1 MGTTA
6 KNVSKTRV
14 CHRLHVVWFL
24 KKMTFV
30 FATFTSFRY
39 ISKSFLVNS
48 LQLVPFRQ
56 WQTPCSRLEKRL
68 LGIVITLG
76 LHSPFQWHDFVWS
89 DCINICEYVI
99 SLHWNPMRTNERGK
113 DHLMTAV
120 ISVDFSRGRNI
131 DFWDSLTSSHTCCRS
146 SLSLFC
152 TQCFKIHKNSVIS
165 FQELLISNC

>member
-1 MGTTA
+1 
-6 KNVSKTRV
+6 
-14 CHRLHVVWFL
+14 
-24 KKMTFV
+24 MTFV

-131 DFWDSLTSSHTCCRS
+131 DFWDSLTSSHTCRRS
-146 SLSLFC
+146 FSLSLFC
-152 TQCFKIHKNSVIS
+152 TQCALKSTIKFDFISGIVDFQLLRWFDCATIDKHK
-165 FQELLISNC
+165 L